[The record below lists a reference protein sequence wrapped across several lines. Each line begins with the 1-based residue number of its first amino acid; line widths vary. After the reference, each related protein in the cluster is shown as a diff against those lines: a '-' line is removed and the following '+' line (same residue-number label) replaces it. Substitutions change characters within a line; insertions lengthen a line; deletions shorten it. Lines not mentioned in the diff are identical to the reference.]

1 MWALHPRRYANIVF
15 HKEKNLRY
23 LPGSEPP
30 ANFHLTLEAAVQ
42 CKITRMSLL
51 WMPGWIPIVT
61 IFSWFEFQ
69 KEECR
74 EDFKQVNFNQTS
86 LQTIFW
92 LWLKCSRRLMDRSNF
107 NWTVGS
113 SFYFTMYKSNLTQRW
128 LNKEIPNNK
137 SYLAPVPK
145 LSNNSDAKLNIV
157 MLLAGSV

>member
-1 MWALHPRRYANIVF
+1 MRVFVPPSTTIFSHFKKKGCNLWLLWNMHVCRWALHPRRYATIVF

-42 CKITRMSLL
+42 CEITRMSLL
-51 WMPGWIPIVT
+51 WMPGWIPMLT

-113 SFYFTMYKSNLTQRW
+113 SFYFTMY
-128 LNKEIPNNK
+128 
-137 SYLAPVPK
+137 
-145 LSNNSDAKLNIV
+145 
-157 MLLAGSV
+157 